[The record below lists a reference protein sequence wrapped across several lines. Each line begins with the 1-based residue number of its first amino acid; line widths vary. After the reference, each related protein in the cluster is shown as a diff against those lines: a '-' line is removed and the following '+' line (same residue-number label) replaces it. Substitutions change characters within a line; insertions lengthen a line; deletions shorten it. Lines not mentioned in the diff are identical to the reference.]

1 MDVNITLDLQTI
13 LARQIQ
19 RSSLTMDSD
28 SVMDQFDS
36 LANKKHKIMFK
47 LWVIAHRE
55 YVAMVGT
62 KAFLFTLV
70 MMPILMFGSL
80 LAMPVLNRV
89 SGGKTQKIAIADGT
103 GRLFSYIERAARERN
118 ESIKTKT
125 AEPIETKSGKVDS
138 RSDFMGQQA
147 DIWEFVAAPNDLSQ
161 DQRLEYS
168 NQIRNGDIYAL
179 VEIPNSFL
187 EPIQI
192 SATESPTQSKTKTP
206 KPNAKFYSQDALI
219 SGARAWLGTLISQM
233 LREARMEQ
241 FGLDKIDPMIFAQ
254 IDARVELIPSM
265 PIKASDAGKSDDHS
279 VMDSL
284 VNMFLPFGVM
294 MLMFM
299 VILMAAQPMLE
310 SAMEEK
316 SLRISEVLLGSVTPS
331 QLMGGKLLGNVAG
344 SLVIFVLYGAGG
356 LFFLNYQGLA
366 DKIPLSVLP
375 WFLLFQLLGVLFFS
389 SIFLTVGASVNE
401 LKEAQTLLLPVW
413 LVLMAPMMVWFI
425 AVREPNGI
433 VSTTLSFFP
442 PSCPMMMVLRLASGT
457 TIPFWQPPLAAVVMI
472 LSTYGIVT
480 LAGRIYRAGLLRNE
494 GIRSISQL
502 LKRTLG

>member
-1 MDVNITLDLQTI
+1 
-13 LARQIQ
+13 
-19 RSSLTMDSD
+19 
-28 SVMDQFDS
+28 
-36 LANKKHKIMFK
+36 MFK
-47 LWVIAHRE
+47 LWIIAHRE

-62 KAFLFTLV
+62 KAFLFTLI

-89 SGGKTQKIAIADGT
+89 SGGKTQKIVVSDGT
-103 GRLFSYIERAARERN
+103 EQLFAIIEKAAIQRN
-118 ESIKTKT
+118 ESIQSKPT
-125 AEPIETKSGKVDS
+125 ERVETRKSKANS
-138 RSDFMGQQA
+138 RPSFMDQQA
-147 DIWEFVAAPNDLSQ
+147 DVWEFVAASNALSD

-168 NQIRNGDIYAL
+168 DQIRNGDIYAL
-179 VEIPNSFL
+179 VEIP
-187 EPIQI
+187 
-192 SATESPTQSKTKTP
+192 KTFFDAAEDVPGEDSQNKTTTSTA
-206 KPNAKFYSQDALI
+206 NAKFYSQDALM
-219 SGARAWLGTLISQM
+219 SGARSWISALISQR
-233 LREARMEQ
+233 LREVRMEQ
-241 FGLDKIDPMIFAQ
+241 YGLDKIDPKIFAQ
-254 IDARVELIPSM
+254 IDARVELFPSM
-265 PIKASDAGKSDDHS
+265 PVKKSDTGKSDENS
-279 VMDSL
+279 VIDSL
-284 VNMFLPFGVM
+284 VSMFLPFGVM

-331 QLMGGKLLGNVAG
+331 QLMGGKLIGNVAG

-356 LFFLNYQGLA
+356 LFFLNYQGLS
-366 DKIPLSVLP
+366 DKLPMSLLP

-457 TIPFWQPPLAAVVMI
+457 TVPFWQPPLAACVMI
-472 LSTYGIVT
+472 ASTYGIVT

-494 GIRSISQL
+494 GVRSVSQL
-502 LKRTLG
+502 LKRTIARS

>member
-1 MDVNITLDLQTI
+1 
-13 LARQIQ
+13 
-19 RSSLTMDSD
+19 
-28 SVMDQFDS
+28 
-36 LANKKHKIMFK
+36 MFK

-80 LAMPVLNRV
+80 LVMPVLNRV
-89 SGGKTQKIAIADGT
+89 TGGKTQKIIVADGT
-103 GRLFSYIERAARERN
+103 GLVFASLEKAALARN
-118 ESIKTKT
+118 ELVQTK
-125 AEPIETKSGKVDS
+125 PTKPSKS
-138 RSDFMGQQA
+138 MKSKSEESATFMEQPSDR
-147 DIWEFVAAPNDLSQ
+147 WELIAAPNELSYEE
-161 DQRLEYS
+161 RLRYS
-168 NQIRNGDIYAL
+168 DQIRNGDIYAL
-179 VEIPNSFL
+179 VEIPISFL
-187 EPIQI
+187 KP
-192 SATESPTQSKTKTP
+192 ATIKATDGTTDSETDT
-206 KPNAKFYSQDALI
+206 PNAVARFYSQDALM
-219 SGARAWLGTLISQM
+219 SSARGWLSAILSQR
-233 LREARMEQ
+233 LRDARMEQ
-241 FGLDKIDPMIFAQ
+241 FGLDKIDPKIFALV
-254 IDARVELIPSM
+254 DAKAELLPSV

-284 VNMFLPFGVM
+284 VSMFLPFGVM

-299 VILMAAQPMLE
+299 VILMAAQPILE

-366 DKIPLSVLP
+366 DKLPLSLLP

-389 SIFLTVGASVNE
+389 SIFLTIGASVNE

-457 TIPFWQPPLAAVVMI
+457 TVPIWQPPLAAVIMI
-472 LSTYGIVT
+472 VSTFGIVN

-494 GIRSISQL
+494 GVRSFSQL
-502 LKRTLG
+502 WNRTFAKNS

>member
-1 MDVNITLDLQTI
+1 
-13 LARQIQ
+13 
-19 RSSLTMDSD
+19 
-28 SVMDQFDS
+28 
-36 LANKKHKIMFK
+36 MFK

-62 KAFLFTLV
+62 KAFVFTLV

-80 LAMPVLNRV
+80 LAMPLLNRV
-89 SGGKTQKIAIADGT
+89 SGGKTQKIIVVDGT
-103 GRLFSYIERAARERN
+103 GQLFESLEQSAKARNAA
-118 ESIKTKT
+118 IGTK
-125 AEPIETKSGKVDS
+125 PIGTKPIASAPLRKGKPVPS
-138 RSDFMGQQA
+138 FMEQNA
-147 DIWEFVAAPNDLSQ
+147 DIWELVAGPSELSEEERIQ
-161 DQRLEYS
+161 YS
-168 NQIRNGDIYAL
+168 DQIRNGDIYAL
-179 VEIPNSFL
+179 VEVPKSFFDMARGGDHPAAAD
-187 EPIQI
+187 E
-192 SATESPTQSKTKTP
+192 ADKPTGAS
-206 KPNAKFYSQDALI
+206 AKFYSQDALM
-219 SGARAWLGTLISQM
+219 SGARAWIGSLVNLQ
-233 LREARMEQ
+233 LRESRMKH
-241 FGLDKIDPMIFAQ
+241 FGLDQIDPKVFAQ
-254 IDARVELIPSM
+254 IDARVELVPSA
-265 PIKASDAGKSDDHS
+265 PVKKSDEKKSDENAL
-279 VMDSL
+279 VDSL

-331 QLMGGKLLGNVAG
+331 QLMGGKLIGNVAG

-366 DKIPLSVLP
+366 DKMPMSLLP

-425 AVREPNGI
+425 AIREPNGI
-433 VSTTLSFFP
+433 VATTLSFFP

-457 TIPFWQPPLAAVVMI
+457 TVPFWQPPLAAAIMI
-472 LSTYGIVT
+472 ASTYGIVT

-494 GIRSISQL
+494 GVRSIGQL
-502 LKRTLG
+502 LKRTAIRT

>member
-1 MDVNITLDLQTI
+1 
-13 LARQIQ
+13 
-19 RSSLTMDSD
+19 
-28 SVMDQFDS
+28 
-36 LANKKHKIMFK
+36 MFK

-80 LAMPVLNRV
+80 LVMPVLNRV
-89 SGGKTQKIAIADGT
+89 SGGKTQKLVISDGT
-103 GRLFSYIERAARERN
+103 GQLFAKLETAAKLRN
-118 ESIKTKT
+118 EAIQSVSPKPKD
-125 AEPIETKSGKVDS
+125 AQKAKEDAKPS
-138 RSDFMGQQA
+138 FMDAQA
-147 DIWEFVAAPNDLSQ
+147 DIWELIAAPQELTD
-161 DQRLEYS
+161 DERLMYS
-168 NQIRNGDIYAL
+168 EQIRNGDIYAL
-179 VEIPNSFL
+179 VEIPASL
-187 EPIQI
+187 LQ
-192 SATESPTQSKTKTP
+192 PTQSTP
-206 KPNAKFYSQDALI
+206 TEGTEEGAKEMESRGAKFYSQDALI
-219 SGARAWLGTLISQM
+219 SGARAWLGSLISQQ
-233 LREARMEQ
+233 LREVRMEQ
-241 FGLDKIDPMIFAQ
+241 FGLDKIDPKIFAQ
-254 IDARVELIPSM
+254 IDARVELAPSM
-265 PIKASDAGKSDDHS
+265 PIKLSDAGKSDENS

-284 VNMFLPFGVM
+284 VSMFLPFGVM

-344 SLVIFVLYGAGG
+344 SLVIFLLYGAGG
-356 LFFLNYQGLA
+356 FFFLNYQGLA
-366 DKIPLSVLP
+366 DKLPLSVLP

-425 AVREPNGI
+425 AIREPNGI
-433 VSTTLSFFP
+433 VATTLSFFP
-442 PSCPMMMVLRLASGT
+442 PSSPMMMVLRLASGT
-457 TIPFWQPPLAAVVMI
+457 TVPFWQPPLAAIIMI
-472 LSTYGIVT
+472 CSTYGMVT

-494 GIRSISQL
+494 GVRSISQL
-502 LKRTLG
+502 IKRTYARS

>member
-1 MDVNITLDLQTI
+1 
-13 LARQIQ
+13 
-19 RSSLTMDSD
+19 
-28 SVMDQFDS
+28 
-36 LANKKHKIMFK
+36 MFK

-80 LAMPVLNRV
+80 LVMPVLNRV
-89 SGGKTQKIAIADGT
+89 SGGKTQKLVISDGT
-103 GRLFSYIERAARERN
+103 GQLFAKLEVAAKLRN
-118 ESIKTKT
+118 EMIQSVAPKPKE
-125 AEPIETKSGKVDS
+125 AKKAKPSKPS
-138 RSDFMGQQA
+138 FMDAQA
-147 DIWEFVAAPNDLSQ
+147 DIWELIVAPQELTDEE
-161 DQRLEYS
+161 RLKYS
-168 NQIRNGDIYAL
+168 EQIRNGNIYAL
-179 VEIPNSFL
+179 VEIPASL
-187 EPIQI
+187 LQPTA
-192 SATESPTQSKTKTP
+192 STPTEGTEEEGAKEIVSRS
-206 KPNAKFYSQDALI
+206 AKFYSQDALM
-219 SGARAWLGTLISQM
+219 SGARAWLGSLISQQ
-233 LREARMEQ
+233 LREVRMEQ
-241 FGLDKIDPMIFAQ
+241 FGLDKIDPKIFAQ
-254 IDARVELIPSM
+254 IDARVELMPSM
-265 PIKASDAGKSDDHS
+265 PIKLSDAGKPDGSS

-284 VNMFLPFGVM
+284 ISMFLPFGVM

-344 SLVIFVLYGAGG
+344 SLVIFLLYGTGG
-356 LFFLNYQGLA
+356 FFFLNYQGLA
-366 DKIPLSVLP
+366 DKLPLSVLP

-425 AVREPNGI
+425 AIREPNGI
-433 VSTTLSFFP
+433 VATTLSFFP
-442 PSCPMMMVLRLASGT
+442 PSSPMMMVLRLASGT
-457 TIPFWQPPLAAVVMI
+457 TVPFWQPPLAAIIMI
-472 LSTYGIVT
+472 CSTYGMVT

-494 GIRSISQL
+494 GVRSISQL
-502 LKRTLG
+502 IKRTFARS